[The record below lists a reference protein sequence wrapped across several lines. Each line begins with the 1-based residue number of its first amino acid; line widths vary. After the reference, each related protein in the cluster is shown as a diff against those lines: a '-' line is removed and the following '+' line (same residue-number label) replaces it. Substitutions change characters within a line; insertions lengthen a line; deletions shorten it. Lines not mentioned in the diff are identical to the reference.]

1 MTSLSKS
8 VNELFAESGVL
19 LYLLRYLD
27 EPPFAED
34 IKPEKLTDA
43 SVYFYFFVVYFK
55 TSLTNFFQEKC
66 YDLVFKICSVEESD
80 ESHTVPTQSFHE
92 LLDFLGANVS
102 VFSPSFF
109 PFLSSPSSI
118 RARIRSFLMVASML
132 LSVMLNLVRSSTSS
146 YLPLKFWQEILL

>member
-55 TSLTNFFQEKC
+55 TSLTNFFQEKNRMN
-66 YDLVFKICSVEESD
+66 
-80 ESHTVPTQSFHE
+80 PTPYPHNHFM
-92 LLDFLGANVS
+92 N
-102 VFSPSFF
+102 
-109 PFLSSPSSI
+109 
-118 RARIRSFLMVASML
+118 
-132 LSVMLNLVRSSTSS
+132 
-146 YLPLKFWQEILL
+146 YLIF